1 MPLYGYLTAL
11 TKVPPPTTQ
20 IHSYEADLTH
30 TQLPMWHAACT
41 EGVGALAAYLAT
53 H

>member
-1 MPLYGYLTAL
+1 MPLHGYLTAL

-20 IHSYEADLTH
+20 IHSYEAVLTH
-30 TQLPMWHAACT
+30 TKLPMWHAACT
-41 EGVGALAAYLAT
+41 EGVGAPAAYLAT